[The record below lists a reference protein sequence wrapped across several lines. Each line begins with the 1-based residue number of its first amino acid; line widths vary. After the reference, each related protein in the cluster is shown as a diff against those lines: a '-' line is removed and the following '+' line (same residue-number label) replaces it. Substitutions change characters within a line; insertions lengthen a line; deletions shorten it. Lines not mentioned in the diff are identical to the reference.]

1 MEILSIVAIVLLVA
15 GFVLLGIEMVVP
27 GFSLPGISGIICL
40 VIGVLLA
47 AVRSIK
53 T

>member
-27 GFSLPGISGIICL
+27 GFSLPGISGMM
-40 VIGVLLA
+40 
-47 AVRSIK
+47 SIPY
-53 T
+53 